1 MASNPR
7 ETSPTI
13 GKSVALKAEEAA
25 RAKSGGR
32 VPPRSPHSP
41 SASRL
46 GSILESAGLV
56 NEEMIKDLINQGYES
71 AQMIKTSL
79 IQTGQ
84 VREVDILEALAQEM
98 NLERADFDNIK
109 ITPDL
114 IEQID
119 PKLVKKYRIFPVRYD
134 SNTIWVALSDPL
146 DIQTLDDLKMILN
159 KDVIGCVAPEEDIT
173 RAIRRYYEG
182 DEITSIY
189 EKAIVEQDETNV
201 EAQKGFRDYQSI
213 DVEGSSGKDGQSE
226 NAVVRFVDLIF
237 KQAVHE
243 RASDIHLEPSK
254 RGLDIRFRVDGV
266 LHMVP
271 SPPRSWQNQIIA
283 RLKVMAGMDLAEKRI
298 PLDGRIKLNVDGKR
312 LDLRVS
318 SMPSYYG
325 ETIVMRILDQSSVL
339 LGLEDVGFLPDNV
352 QRFRRLI
359 RSPNGVI
366 LMTGPTGS
374 GKTTTLYAALG
385 TLNNAETKIITAEDP
400 VEYQITGINQVQIDR
415 EVNLTFSTALR
426 AMLRQSPDVI
436 LVGEIR
442 DLETAEIGIRAA
454 LTGHLVFSTLHTNDA
469 PSATVRLVDM
479 GIKPYLVGSSLQAV
493 IAQRLVR
500 RICSNC
506 KKPYVPSPGEMVEM
520 GLDPLKNPDLNWYK
534 GDGCDRCNNHGYR
547 GRTAIH
553 EIMELDTEMRAM
565 VIRQESATRL
575 KKVAIEKGMRSLRG
589 DGLEKISLG
598 QTSFEEVV
606 RITQE
611 D

>member
-1 MASNPR
+1 MAATPR
-7 ETSPTI
+7 ENSPTG
-13 GKSVALKAEEAA
+13 GKTIIPKAEEAS
-25 RAKSGGR
+25 RAKQAASTFFSR
-32 VPPRSPHSP
+32 KTQE
-41 SASRL
+41 ASRF
-46 GSILESAGLV
+46 GRILEDAGLV
-56 NEEMIKDLINQGYES
+56 NEEMIKELVTQGNES
-71 AQMIKTSL
+71 AQSIKSSL

-84 VREVDILEALAQEM
+84 VREIDILDALAQQF
-98 NLERADFDNIK
+98 NLERVDFEDVK
-109 ITPDL
+109 FTPDL
-114 IEQID
+114 LEQLN
-119 PKLVKKYRIFPVRYD
+119 PKIVKKYQIFPVRYTAD
-134 SNTIWVALSDPL
+134 TIWVALNDPL
-146 DIQTLDDLKMILN
+146 NIRTLDDLKMILN
-159 KDVIGCVAPEEDIT
+159 KEVIGCVAPEADIT
-173 RAIRRYYEG
+173 RAIRRFYEG

-189 EKAIVEQDETNV
+189 EKAINEQDQGNAES
-201 EAQKGFRDYQSI
+201 ARGFRDYQSI
-213 DVEGSSGKDGQSE
+213 DVTSGKGEDQQE

-254 RGLDIRFRVDGV
+254 HGLDIRFRVDGV

-283 RLKVMAGMDLAEKRI
+283 RLKVMSAMDLAEKRV
-298 PLDGRIKLNVDGKR
+298 PQDGRIKISVDGKR

-352 QRFRRLI
+352 QRFRKLI

-374 GKTTTLYAALG
+374 GKTTTLYAALSSM
-385 TLNNAETKIITAEDP
+385 NNAETKIITAEDP
-400 VEYQITGINQVQIDR
+400 VEYQIAGINQVQIDR
-415 EVNLTFSTALR
+415 EVDLTFSMALR
-426 AMLRQSPDVI
+426 SMLRQSPDII

-442 DLETAEIGIRAA
+442 DLETAEIAVRAA

-469 PSATVRLVDM
+469 PSATTRLVDM

-506 KKPYVPSPGEMVEM
+506 KKDYRPNPGEIVEM
-520 GLDPLKNPDLNWYK
+520 GLDPLKAGDLVWYK
-534 GDGCDRCNNHGYR
+534 GDGCDRCKAGYR

-553 EIMELDTEMRAM
+553 EILEMDSQLRQM
-565 VIRQESATRL
+565 VIRQESATHL
-575 KKVAIEKGMRSLRG
+575 KKVAVEKGMRTLRF
-589 DGLEKISLG
+589 DGLEKMNLG
-598 QTSFEEVV
+598 QTTFEEII

>member
-7 ETSPTI
+7 DTSQNT
-13 GKSVALKAEEAA
+13 GKTVSMSSEEAV
-25 RAKSGGR
+25 RAKSGR
-32 VPPRSPHSP
+32 HQPPRHHSP
-41 SASRL
+41 SATRL

-56 NEEMIKDLINQGYES
+56 NEEMIRDLINQGIES
-71 AQMIKTSL
+71 AQSIKTSL

-84 VREVDILEALAQEM
+84 VREVDILDALAQEM
-98 NLERADFDNIK
+98 NLERVDFDTVQ
-109 ITPDL
+109 ITPEL
-114 IEQID
+114 IEQVS
-119 PKLVKKYRIFPVRYD
+119 PKLIKKYRVFPVRFTED
-134 SNTIWVALSDPL
+134 CIWVALSDPL
-146 DIQTLDDLKMILN
+146 DIQTIDDLKMILN
-159 KDVIGCVAPEEDIT
+159 KDVVGCVAPEEDIS

-182 DEITSIY
+182 DEISSVY
-189 EKAIVEQDETNV
+189 EKAITEQDEQNV
-201 EAQKGFRDYQSI
+201 ESQKGFRNYQSI
-213 DVEGSSGKDGQSE
+213 DDLAQEGAQSE
-226 NAVVRFVDLIF
+226 NAIVRFVDLIF

-266 LHMVP
+266 LHQVP
-271 SPPRSWQNQIIA
+271 SPPRIWQNQIIA
-283 RLKVMAGMDLAEKRI
+283 RLKVMAGMDLAEKRV
-298 PLDGRIKLNVDGKR
+298 PLDGRIKLSVDGKR

-339 LGLEDVGFLPDNV
+339 LGLEDVGFLPDSI

-400 VEYQITGINQVQIDR
+400 VEYQIAGINQVQIER
-415 EVNLTFSTALR
+415 EVDLTFSAVLR

-442 DLETAEIGIRAA
+442 DLETAEIAIRAA

-469 PSATVRLVDM
+469 PSATIRLVDM

-500 RICSNC
+500 RICANC
-506 KKPYVPSPGEMVEM
+506 KQPYTPNVGELAEM
-520 GLDPLKNPDLNWYK
+520 GLDPLKCGDVTWYK
-534 GDGCDRCNNHGYR
+534 GDGCDRCNNFGYR

-553 EIMELDTEMRAM
+553 EIMEMDSELRAM
-565 VIRQESATRL
+565 VIRQEPAIRV
-575 KKVAIEKGMRSLRG
+575 KKVAVEKGMRTLRF
-589 DGLEKISLG
+589 DGLEKINLG
-598 QTSFEEVV
+598 QTSFEEIV